1 MIDDYYFN
9 QLFTRAG
16 NRFTKTFWIMYEIHC
31 SNVVDF
37 TSVNLLEKLL
47 LHEKNR
53 PIFYKF
59 YSKFKAFSWK
69 AKSVTLIY
77 CYFNYP
83 PIKKVLNL
91 EISPGQKKTFVV
103 FT

>member
-1 MIDDYYFN
+1 M
-9 QLFTRAG
+9 
-16 NRFTKTFWIMYEIHC
+16 K
-31 SNVVDF
+31 
-37 TSVNLLEKLL
+37 
-47 LHEKNR
+47 KNR
-53 PIFYKF
+53 PTFYKF
-59 YSKFKAFSWK
+59 YTKFKAFSGK

-103 FT
+103 FTWISNSYAIALGVSTCKV